1 MKILMTFVICLMS
14 FISPQAEELSQQFE
28 KLLPIM
34 TAKVEGK
41 EVTPKTTAELE
52 KLFNTEKGTV
62 PRLFVKKLPKDFTE
76 KGSKELY
83 AKVLTALILRENE
96 QILGDRYLFLVLKE
110 KYEKGLEWTK
120 KEKQFFDSMVE
131 KYDSTV
137 LKTIPTKIADLMEKI
152 DEVPPAVAI
161 TQSALQTNW
170 GKENMESPYGQKGWL
185 DRENYDFVKY
195 SDLIKATESYVREM
209 NSTPNYDMWRKQRAR
224 QTYNQTPQASFHMI
238 QALRAYMPED
248 VYYLEKLKKVIN
260 QNQILY
266 DYDDVIF
273 QKSKSKK

>member
-14 FISPQAEELSQQFE
+14 FISAQAEELSQQFE

-41 EVTPKTTAELE
+41 EITPKTTAELE

-62 PRLFVKKLPKDFTE
+62 PRLFVKKLPKDFTA

-96 QILGDRYLFLVLKE
+96 QILGDRYLFLILKE

-260 QNQILY
+260 QNKFLY